1 MTLLRVSGDCACAKS
16 VRRLQ
21 QSHLTLF
28 PQGNRE
34 RQGSLAQLEV
44 VALRIRQ
51 NVGGRSVA
59 ETVKSFAALIL
70 SCCMSATM
78 LFAQAPSAPAQ
89 PDSSAAKFPA
99 ASAYANTKLTYKII
113 DTPKHTYCYDVFAD
127 GGLMIHQTSAPALPS
142 NQGFKTK
149 EDATKVALLVIEK
162 IKKSQMP
169 PTISIDE
176 MKTLNVF
183 K

>member
-1 MTLLRVSGDCACAKS
+1 M
-16 VRRLQ
+16 
-21 QSHLTLF
+21 
-28 PQGNRE
+28 
-34 RQGSLAQLEV
+34 
-44 VALRIRQ
+44 ALRIRQ

-70 SCCMSATM
+70 SCCMSMTM

-89 PDSSAAKFPA
+89 KDSSAANFPK

-113 DTPKHTYCYDVFAD
+113 DAPKHTYCYDVFAD
-127 GGLMIHQTSAPALPS
+127 GRLMIHQPSAPALPG
-142 NQGFKTK
+142 NEGFRTK
-149 EDATKVALLVIEK
+149 ADATKVALLAIDK
-162 IKKSQMP
+162 IKKGEMP

-176 MKTLNVF
+176 MKKLKVI